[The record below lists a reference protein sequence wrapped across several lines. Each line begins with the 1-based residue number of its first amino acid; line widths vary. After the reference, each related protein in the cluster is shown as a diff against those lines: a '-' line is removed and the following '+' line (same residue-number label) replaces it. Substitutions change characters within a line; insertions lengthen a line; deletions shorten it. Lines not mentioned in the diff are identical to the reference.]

1 MAASGIS
8 QRTDQHASIQKHDI
22 SIKLLHR
29 HVEAILECRSGS
41 KVEMSYPGLV
51 LTLVLTLGL
60 TLGLSLSLT
69 V

>member
-29 HVEAILECRSGS
+29 HVECRSGS

-60 TLGLSLSLT
+60 SLSLT